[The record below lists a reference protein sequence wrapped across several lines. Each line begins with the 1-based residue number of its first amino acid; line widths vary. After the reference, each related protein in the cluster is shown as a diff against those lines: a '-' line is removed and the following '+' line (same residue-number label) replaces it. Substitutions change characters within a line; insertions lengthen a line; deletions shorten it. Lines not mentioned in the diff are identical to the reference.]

1 MNLRI
6 TLASIS
12 LLLSV
17 LVASCQTDLFLEPD
31 VPPDASEVP
40 IDAPEVPIDAPEVPI
55 DVPEAPIDASLVDA
69 NLPFGPLV
77 AEVKARNPG
86 AGDAF
91 GTTVA
96 VDGDTLVIGAYGEDS
111 AARGIDGAQND
122 DSLLDAG
129 AVYVFRRSSAT
140 WQQEA
145 YIKASNTD
153 RDDRFGVSVA
163 LDGDT
168 LVVGAPH
175 EASAALGIDGDQDDN
190 SAPHAGAVYVFRRS
204 GTSWQQEAYIKG
216 SNIDAGAW
224 FGYSVALDGDT
235 LAVGAFYS
243 GGGSAYVF
251 RRSGTSWQQEAFFQ
265 GANTDAG
272 DQFGRSV
279 ALEGDT
285 LAVGAQREDSGA
297 TGINGDEGDD
307 SATDSGAVYVFR
319 RSGTSWQQEAY
330 VKASNTGE
338 GDHFGKAVTLAGD
351 TLAVGAIYEDSMSKG
366 VNGGQND
373 QPGLG
378 IDSGATYVYRRSGTT
393 WAQEAYIKASNT
405 ESDDYFGDSVA
416 LWGDTLAVGA
426 RFEASGATGING
438 NQDDESSPGSGAVYV
453 YQRSGATWVQ
463 GAYVKSTSSQGG
475 IFGVSVA
482 LSADTLAVGASGQ
495 GADLRG
501 GAYAFY

>member
-1 MNLRI
+1 MNPRI

-31 VPPDASEVP
+31 VPPDASEIP
-40 IDAPEVPIDAPEVPI
+40 SDAPEVPVDA
-55 DVPEAPIDASLVDA
+55 PEAPIDASLVDA

-77 AEVKARNPG
+77 AEVEASNPG
-86 AGDAF
+86 AGDYF
-91 GTTVA
+91 GSSVA
-96 VDGDTLVIGAYGEDS
+96 VDGDTLVIGAYGEES
-111 AARGIDGAQND
+111 AARGIDGDQD
-122 DSLLDAG
+122 DNSLPDAG
-129 AVYVFRRSSAT
+129 AVYVFRRSGAS

-145 YIKASNTD
+145 YIKASNTERED
-153 RDDRFGVSVA
+153 GFGRSVA

-168 LVVGAPH
+168 LVVGAPY
-175 EASAALGIDGDQDDN
+175 EDSSATTVDGDQDDN
-190 SAPHAGAVYVFRRS
+190 SAPYTGAVYVFRRS
-204 GTSWQQEAYIKG
+204 GTSWHQEAYIKG
-216 SNIDAGAW
+216 SNDIDARPW
-224 FGYSVALDGDT
+224 FGWSVALDGDT

-243 GGGSAYVF
+243 EGGSAYVF
-251 RRSGTSWQQEAFFQ
+251 RRSGTSWHQEAFFQ
-265 GANTDAG
+265 GANADAG
-272 DQFGRSV
+272 DEFGRSV
-279 ALEGDT
+279 ALDGDT
-285 LAVGAQREDSGA
+285 LAVGAPREDSGA

-338 GDHFGKAVTLAGD
+338 GDNFGNAVTLAGD
-351 TLAVGAIYEDSMSKG
+351 TLAVGAIYEDSGSRG

-373 QPGLG
+373 QTDPE
-378 IDSGATYVYRRSGTT
+378 INSGAAYVFRRSGTT

-426 RFEASGATGING
+426 RFEASGATGLNG
-438 NQDDESSPGSGAVYV
+438 NQDDDSRPSSGAVYV

-463 GAYVKSTSSQGG
+463 GAYVKSMSTSRQGG

-482 LSADTLAVGASGQ
+482 LSADTLAVGASGE
-495 GADLRG
+495 GGELRG